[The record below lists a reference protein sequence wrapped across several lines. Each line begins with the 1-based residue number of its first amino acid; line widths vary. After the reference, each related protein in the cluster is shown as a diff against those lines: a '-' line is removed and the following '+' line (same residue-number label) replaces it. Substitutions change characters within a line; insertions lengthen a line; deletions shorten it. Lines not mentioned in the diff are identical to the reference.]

1 MDNTVKVNFSAQEW
15 AKNNARERDEYISN
29 AILDYIEKKLDRIY
43 IYDKRTEGERT
54 KEDGSTEYNAKIEL
68 FVSPLP
74 LEEDE
79 NTELTYAFDVY
90 EINELMKY
98 FQKRTPLKLFK
109 ILGSN
114 HAAYGK
120 YIERIKLK
128 EGV

>member
-15 AKNNARERDEYISN
+15 ARNNARERDEYISN

-54 KEDGSTEYNAKIEL
+54 KEDGSTEYFAKIEL

-79 NTELTYAFDVY
+79 TTTLTYAFDVY

-114 HAAYGK
+114 HIAYSK

>member
-43 IYDKRTEGERT
+43 IYDKRTESQT
-54 KEDGSTEYNAKIEL
+54 KNENGDVEYSAKIEL

>member
-1 MDNTVKVNFSAQEW
+1 MDNKVKVNFSAEEW

-29 AILDYIEKKLDRIY
+29 AILDYIEKKLDRMY
-43 IYDKRTEGERT
+43 VYDKRTE
-54 KEDGSTEYNAKIEL
+54 TENSAKIEL

-79 NTELTYAFDVY
+79 DTKLTYAFDVY
-90 EINELMKY
+90 EINELMNY
-98 FQKRTPLKLFK
+98 FHKKTPLKLFK
-109 ILGSN
+109 LLGSN
-114 HAAYGK
+114 HTAYGK